1 MPLQGPRIS
10 GFNEFIWTH
19 GFMETF
25 QISLL
30 SFTVKRV
37 QGSELQTSLKFRNF
51 GPINW
56 NPLRRPCPWYL
67 IPNIVDFQIV
77 GLIVPPLP
85 PQSGSDP
92 HSAESKTK
100 KQFGSSARAMIG
112 DDFKVEAKCLER
124 FLQQMLCHPIFGR
137 DKHLEE
143 FLMQKHP
150 PIRYV

>member
-1 MPLQGPRIS
+1 MLVPVRFNLGSLRILD
-10 GFNEFIWTH
+10 
-19 GFMETF
+19 
-25 QISLL
+25 QISATKLWRNGGFRSEYKVISL
-30 SFTVKRV
+30 SWDFSQFLAKIGLPTPSYTPSTTV
-37 QGSELQTSLKFRNF
+37 
-51 GPINW
+51 
-56 NPLRRPCPWYL
+56 PWCL
-67 IPNIVDFQIV
+67 IPNIVHFQIV

-150 PIRYV
+150 PIRYD